1 MKCSNCGRE
10 FGNDINC
17 QNCGVDRVTGLG
29 NYNGYDRPT
38 GNHEYHNSRGS
49 SRYSSNNG
57 EFVSTKTTICY
68 ACSEIIPADSMFCP
82 YCKKELLV
90 TCPKCG
96 KTYST
101 QYPVCNQCGTDR
113 HDYYLKLE
121 ARKQKE
127 RRREREEQ
135 YKMEAQDLRDG
146 FASGIGGVSTAL
158 ISAWLLF
165 CFTPFCPV
173 VGHGYISL
181 FFVIGISVLLWV
193 IAAIICDSIGNKKI
207 RKWKEE
213 HPNDPRSKYL

>member
-57 EFVSTKTTICY
+57 EFVSTKTTVCY

-101 QYPVCNQCGTDR
+101 QYSVCNQCGTDR
-113 HDYYLKLE
+113 HDYYLKQE
-121 ARKQKE
+121 ARKQE
-127 RRREREEQ
+127 ARRREKEREQAELEERKRQEEEANKEKTANTVVYFIMTPIWGAMWYAFFKNGIPSLIQIPEVWPNTFPTDIIMCLFLGYLAQ
-135 YKMEAQDLRDG
+135 YIL
-146 FASGIGGVSTAL
+146 T
-158 ISAWLLF
+158 
-165 CFTPFCPV
+165 
-173 VGHGYISL
+173 
-181 FFVIGISVLLWV
+181 
-193 IAAIICDSIGNKKI
+193 
-207 RKWKEE
+207 
-213 HPNDPRSKYL
+213 KYFD